1 MVAPSCV
8 THPSGMCVSVLIV
21 DDSESFIRAATE
33 LLRLRGY
40 DVLGH
45 ASSAEQA
52 VLRAAEL
59 APDAILLDVHLP
71 DRDGVDLAA
80 QLCRRQQAPNV
91 LLTSS
96 DGQAVDD
103 DLVLSCA
110 AAGFVAKADLPT
122 ADLAAYLKG

>member
-52 VLRAAEL
+52 VVRAAEL
-59 APDAILLDVHLP
+59 EPDAILLDVHLP
-71 DRDGVDLAA
+71 DSNGVDLAG
-80 QLCRRQQAPNV
+80 QLSRRQQAPNI
-91 LLTSS
+91 LLTST
-96 DGQAVDD
+96 DRRAVDD

-122 ADLAAYLKG
+122 VDLGTYLKA